1 MTVIETTT
9 TRTIDGAEV
18 PAAGT
23 YAIDASH
30 SQAGFVVRHL
40 MVSKV
45 RGAFTGVS
53 GTVTVA
59 DDVTASTVEVEI
71 DPASID
77 TRDAGR
83 DEHLRSAD
91 FLGVE
96 EFPTIAY
103 RSTGLRR
110 DGGDWRLD
118 GELTIKGVSRSV
130 SLDVEFL
137 GAAGDPWGGTR
148 LGFSASGELDRE
160 NWGLNWNQALE
171 TGGVLVGKDI
181 KIEIEVEAV
190 LQTETPEA

>member
-1 MTVIETTT
+1 VSITESPTL
-9 TRTIDGAEV
+9 TRTVDGTEV
-18 PAAGT
+18 PEAGT
-23 YAIDASH
+23 YAVDASH

-59 DDVTASTVEVEI
+59 EDLGDSAVEVEI
-71 DPASID
+71 DPATID

-91 FLGVE
+91 FFGTDEHPVI
-96 EFPTIAY
+96 TY
-103 RSTGLRR
+103 RSTGVSR

-118 GELTIKGVSRSV
+118 GELTIKGVTRPV
-130 SLDVEFL
+130 SLVVEFL

-148 LGFSASGELDRE
+148 LGFSAKGELDRE
-160 NWGLNWNQALE
+160 DWGLNWNQALE
-171 TGGVLVGKDI
+171 TGGVLVGK
-181 KIEIEVEAV
+181 KVTLEIEAELIKA
-190 LQTETPEA
+190 

>member
-1 MTVIETTT
+1 MSVTEISTV
-9 TRTIDGAEV
+9 TRTVDGAEV
-18 PAAGT
+18 PGAGT

-59 DDVTASTVEVEI
+59 EDVNDSTVVVDI

-83 DEHLRSAD
+83 DEHLRTAD
-91 FLGVE
+91 FLDAE
-96 EFPTIAY
+96 AFPTITY
-103 RSTGLRR
+103 VSTGFRR
-110 DGGDWRLD
+110 DGGDWVLD
-118 GELTIKGVSRSV
+118 GDLTIKGVSRPV
-130 SLDVEFL
+130 RLGVEFL

-148 LGFSASGELDRE
+148 LGFSATGELDRE
-160 NWGLNWNQALE
+160 DWGLNWNQALE
-171 TGGVLVGKDI
+171 TGGVLVGK
-181 KIEIEVEAV
+181 KVTLEIEAELMQV
-190 LQTETPEA
+190 

>member
-1 MTVIETTT
+1 MSVTESPTF
-9 TRTIDGAEV
+9 TRSIDGTEV
-18 PAAGT
+18 PEGGA
-23 YAIDASH
+23 YAVDASH

-59 DDVTASTVEVEI
+59 DDITDSAVDVEI
-71 DPASID
+71 DAASID

-91 FLGVE
+91 FFGVDE
-96 EFPTIAY
+96 HPTITY

-110 DGGDWRLD
+110 NGGSWLLD
-118 GELTIKGVSRSV
+118 GDLTIKGVTRPV
-130 SLDVEFL
+130 TLDVEFL

-148 LGFSASGELDRE
+148 LGFSATGELDRE
-160 NWGLNWNQALE
+160 AWGLNWNQALE
-171 TGGVLVGKDI
+171 TGGVLVGK
-181 KIEIEVEAV
+181 KVALEIEAE
-190 LQTETPEA
+190 LIRQ

>member
-1 MTVIETTT
+1 MSATKISTA
-9 TRTIDGAEV
+9 TRTVDGTEV

-59 DDVTASTVEVEI
+59 EDVTDSTVAVEI
-71 DPASID
+71 DPATID

-83 DEHLRSAD
+83 DEHLRTAD
-91 FLGVE
+91 FLDAE
-96 EFPTIAY
+96 QFPTITYA
-103 RSTGLRR
+103 STGLRR
-110 DGGDWRLD
+110 DGGGWVLD
-118 GELTIKGVSRSV
+118 GDLTIKGVSHPV

-148 LGFSASGELDRE
+148 LGFSAKGELDRE
-160 NWGLNWNQALE
+160 DWGLNWNQALE
-171 TGGVLVGKDI
+171 TGGVLVGK
-181 KIEIEVEAV
+181 KVTLEIEAE
-190 LQTETPEA
+190 LIQQ

>member
-59 DDVTASTVEVEI
+59 DDVTASMSRSRSTPPPSTPGTPAATSTCARPTSSGSRSSRPSPTAA
-71 DPASID
+71 PASVG
-77 TRDAGR
+77 TAATG
-83 DEHLRSAD
+83 A
-91 FLGVE
+91 
-96 EFPTIAY
+96 
-103 RSTGLRR
+103 ST
-110 DGGDWRLD
+110 
-118 GELTIKGVSRSV
+118 
-130 SLDVEFL
+130 
-137 GAAGDPWGGTR
+137 
-148 LGFSASGELDRE
+148 AS
-160 NWGLNWNQALE
+160 
-171 TGGVLVGKDI
+171 
-181 KIEIEVEAV
+181 
-190 LQTETPEA
+190 

>member
-1 MTVIETTT
+1 MSITETSTL
-9 TRTIDGAEV
+9 TRMVEGTEV

-59 DDVTASTVEVEI
+59 DEVTGSSLEVEI

-91 FLGVE
+91 FFGTDE
-96 EFPTIAY
+96 HPTITY

-110 DGGDWRLD
+110 EGGAWLLD
-118 GELTIKGVSRSV
+118 GDLTIKGVSRPV
-130 SLDVEFL
+130 TLDVEFL

-148 LGFSASGELDRE
+148 LGFSATGELDRE
-160 NWGLNWNQALE
+160 DWGLNWNQALE
-171 TGGVLVGKDI
+171 TGGVLVGK
-181 KIEIEVEAV
+181 KVALEIEAE
-190 LQTETPEA
+190 LIRQ

>member
-1 MTVIETTT
+1 MSITETSTL
-9 TRTIDGAEV
+9 TRMVDGTEV

-59 DDVTASTVEVEI
+59 DEVTGSSLEVEI

-91 FLGVE
+91 FFGTDE
-96 EFPTIAY
+96 HPTITY

-110 DGGDWRLD
+110 EGGSWLLD
-118 GELTIKGVSRSV
+118 GDLTIKGVSRPV
-130 SLDVEFL
+130 TLDVEFL

-148 LGFSASGELDRE
+148 LGFSATGELDRE
-160 NWGLNWNQALE
+160 DWGLNWNQALE
-171 TGGVLVGKDI
+171 TGGVLVGK
-181 KIEIEVEAV
+181 KVALEIEAE
-190 LQTETPEA
+190 LIRQ